1 MNKCDFSQ
9 GVRIMISQKTRTNVY
24 LDKAIKEKAKEIYKQ
39 YGVSLS
45 EAINMFLVQSVM
57 ERGLPFE
64 MKIPNDETVAA
75 MNDIRE
81 GKTEKVSFDQLEKE
95 AKKCLA

>member
-1 MNKCDFSQ
+1 
-9 GVRIMISQKTRTNVY
+9 MISQKTRTNVY
-24 LDKAIKEKAKEIYKQ
+24 LDKTIKEKAKEIYKQ

-45 EAINMFLVQSVM
+45 EAINMFLVQSVL

-64 MKIPNDETVAA
+64 MKIPNDETINA
-75 MNDIRE
+75 MNEIRE
-81 GKTEKVSFDQLEKE
+81 GKTEKVSFDELQKE

>member
-1 MNKCDFSQ
+1 MFIWTKPS
-9 GVRIMISQKTRTNVY
+9 K
-24 LDKAIKEKAKEIYKQ
+24 KKPKKIYKQ

-75 MNDIRE
+75 HE
-81 GKTEKVSFDQLEKE
+81 
-95 AKKCLA
+95 

>member
-1 MNKCDFSQ
+1 M
-9 GVRIMISQKTRTNVY
+9 IMISQKTRTNVY
-24 LDKAIKEKAKEIYKQ
+24 LDKTVKEKAKEIYKQ

-64 MKIPNDETVAA
+64 MKIPNDETINA
-75 MNDIRE
+75 MNEIRE
-81 GKTEKVSFDQLEKE
+81 GKTEKISFDDLQKE

>member
-1 MNKCDFSQ
+1 
-9 GVRIMISQKTRTNVY
+9 MISQKTRTNVY

-64 MKIPNDETVAA
+64 MKIPNEETVAA
-75 MNDIRE
+75 MNEIRQ
-81 GKTEKVSFDQLEKE
+81 GKTEKVSFDQLRKE
-95 AKKCLA
+95 AEKCLA

>member
-1 MNKCDFSQ
+1 M
-9 GVRIMISQKTRTNVY
+9 IMISQKTRTNVY
-24 LDKAIKEKAKEIYKQ
+24 LDKTVKEKAKKIYKQ

-64 MKIPNDETVAA
+64 MKIPNDETINA
-75 MNDIRE
+75 MNEIRE
-81 GKTEKVSFDQLEKE
+81 GKTEKISFDDLQKE

>member
-1 MNKCDFSQ
+1 
-9 GVRIMISQKTRTNVY
+9 MISQKTRTNVY
-24 LDKAIKEKAKEIYKQ
+24 LDKTIKEKAKEIYKQ

-64 MKIPNDETVAA
+64 MKFPNDETINA
-75 MNDIRE
+75 MNEIRE
-81 GKTEKVSFDQLEKE
+81 GKTEKISFDELQKE

>member
-1 MNKCDFSQ
+1 
-9 GVRIMISQKTRTNVY
+9 MISQKTRTNVY

-64 MKIPNDETVAA
+64 MKIPNEETVAA

-81 GKTEKVSFDQLEKE
+81 GKTEEVSFDQLEKE

>member
-1 MNKCDFSQ
+1 
-9 GVRIMISQKTRTNVY
+9 MISQKTRTNVY

-75 MNDIRE
+75 MNDIRQ
-81 GKTEKVSFDQLEKE
+81 GKTEKVSLEQLRKE
-95 AKKCLA
+95 AEKCLV

>member
-1 MNKCDFSQ
+1 
-9 GVRIMISQKTRTNVY
+9 MISQKTRTNVY
-24 LDKAIKEKAKEIYKQ
+24 LDKTIKEKAKEIYKQ

-45 EAINMFLVQSVM
+45 EAINMFLVQSVL

-64 MKIPNDETVAA
+64 MKIPNDETINA
-75 MNDIRE
+75 MNEIRE
-81 GKTEKVSFDQLEKE
+81 GKTEKISFDELQKE

>member
-1 MNKCDFSQ
+1 
-9 GVRIMISQKTRTNVY
+9 MISQKTRTNVY
-24 LDKAIKEKAKEIYKQ
+24 LDKTIKEKAKEIYKQ

-64 MKIPNDETVAA
+64 MKIPNDETINA
-75 MNDIRE
+75 MNEIRE
-81 GKTEKVSFDQLEKE
+81 GKTERISFDELQKE

>member
-1 MNKCDFSQ
+1 
-9 GVRIMISQKTRTNVY
+9 MISQKTRTNVY

-64 MKIPNDETVAA
+64 MKLPNEETVAA
-75 MNDIRE
+75 MNEIRD
-81 GKTEKVSFDQLEKE
+81 GKTEKVSFDQLRKE

>member
-1 MNKCDFSQ
+1 
-9 GVRIMISQKTRTNVY
+9 MISQKTRTNVY